1 MAMMLQY
8 FDVKLDDPAYKLS
21 IKQNLTIK
29 PADLYIRVNPRKNLN
44 ATAMDTNLHS
54 NGTSNND
61 ARVNNA
67 SSAQAAVSTNGP
79 PLLILYGSNTGTCQ
93 AFAQRLASDAAGL
106 GFTATIK
113 DMDSA
118 TDEVPKNVPV
128 IVITSSYEGQP
139 PDNAARFV
147 EWLQVAK
154 AGCLDGVIYTVF
166 GCGHRKSDQVFDQ
179 LKLTPAQMIGPRHSI
194 ASQSWSTSRC
204 SNSEPPDSVL
214 AASPMLP
221 KVLCTATLKNG

>member
-1 MAMMLQY
+1 MAMMLQN

-29 PADLYIRVNPRKNLN
+29 PADLYIRVSPRKNMT
-44 ATAMDTNLHS
+44 ATTVDVNLHGHGTLTTVTAKD
-54 NGTSNND
+54 NGMTE
-61 ARVNNA
+61 A
-67 SSAQAAVSTNGP
+67 STNGP

-93 AFAQRLASDAAGL
+93 AFAQRLASDAAGH
-106 GFTATIK
+106 GFAASIK

-118 TDEVPKNVPV
+118 TDDIPKNVPV

-154 AGCLDGVIYTVF
+154 ADALDGVKYTVF
-166 GCGHRKSDQVFDQ
+166 GCGHRMFGLLFLRK
-179 LKLTPAQMIGPRHSI
+179 R
-194 ASQSWSTSRC
+194 
-204 SNSEPPDSVL
+204 
-214 AASPMLP
+214 
-221 KVLCTATLKNG
+221 